1 MALES
6 GAQPS
11 LSQIIDR
18 RDSSDRR
25 ARATANPLSL
35 NGRQGRRTGGGR
47 RPHEKHDFFVDR
59 YPPLIRLLS
68 VGVLILCNVDAFL
81 TLHILSRGGRELNPI
96 MDALLQASLPSFFY
110 TKLLLTAL
118 GLVLLVV
125 YYHYR
130 WFRIVKVS
138 YLLYTTFLVYC
149 ALILYEM
156 HLIFPF

>member
-1 MALES
+1 MVSES
-6 GAQPS
+6 GVEPS
-11 LSQIIDR
+11 LSQIADR
-18 RDSSDRR
+18 RDNLDRR
-25 ARATANPLSL
+25 AIATANPLSL
-35 NGRQGRRTGGGR
+35 TRRQGRRTAGGR
-47 RPHEKHDFFVDR
+47 RPHEKHDYFVDR

-81 TLHILSRGGRELNPI
+81 TLHILSRGGNELNPV

-138 YLLYTTFLVYC
+138 DLLYASFIVYC
-149 ALILYEM
+149 ALILYELR
-156 HLIFPF
+156 LIFQL